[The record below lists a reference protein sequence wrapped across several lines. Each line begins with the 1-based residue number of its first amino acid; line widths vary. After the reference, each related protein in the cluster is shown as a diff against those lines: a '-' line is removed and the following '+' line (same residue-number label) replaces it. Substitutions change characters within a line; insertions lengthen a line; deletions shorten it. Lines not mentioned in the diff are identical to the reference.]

1 MERVWWCSMKGFN
14 EFLDESSRRNYSS
27 TKQIETEMFRLIKN
41 IQRVI
46 NRDDSLSEDQKEYQ
60 LSVVKMIYLV
70 FQMNRQ

>member
-1 MERVWWCSMKGFN
+1 MKGFN
-14 EFLDESSRRNYSS
+14 EFLDESSRRNYGS

-41 IQRVI
+41 IQRVV
-46 NRDDSLSEDQKEYQ
+46 NRDDSLSDDQKEYQ

>member
-1 MERVWWCSMKGFN
+1 MKGFSD
-14 EFLDESSRRNYSS
+14 FLDESSRRNYSS

>member
-1 MERVWWCSMKGFN
+1 MKGFN
-14 EFLDESSRRNYSS
+14 EFLDESSRRNYGS

-46 NRDDSLSEDQKEYQ
+46 NRDDGLSEDQKEYQ

>member
-1 MERVWWCSMKGFN
+1 MKGFG
-14 EFLDESSRRNYSS
+14 EFLDESSKRDYSS

-41 IQRVI
+41 LQRVI

-60 LSVVKMIYLV
+60 LLIGKMIYLV

>member
-1 MERVWWCSMKGFN
+1 MKGFN